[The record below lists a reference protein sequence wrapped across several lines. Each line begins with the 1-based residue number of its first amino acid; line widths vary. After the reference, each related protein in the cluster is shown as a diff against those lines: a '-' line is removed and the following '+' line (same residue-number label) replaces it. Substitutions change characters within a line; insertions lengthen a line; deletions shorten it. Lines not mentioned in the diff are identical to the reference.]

1 MSRTAIVWAWMVRE
15 GVPWPPGAVPGASH
29 GWQGQGQGNSRRTA
43 PRPSW
48 PSCRVRPWG
57 TVPLLYG
64 CLDGPGGCPSPGMEP
79 RPCVLPSP
87 GHCLGRG
94 AAPPRQ
100 AAIAC
105 ASLSARA
112 GAVCGQSVRSNRAAA
127 EMNNSCL
134 TTPPLFVVLRPTGG
148 RRSGRLWARGYL
160 YPPDALKAAQQ
171 AARGRIEGRELNT
184 PPLQVTGYWLNHPP
198 PSPARY
204 DVRKLRTP
212 YRHHFP

>member
-87 GHCLGRG
+87 GHCLGCG
-94 AAPPRQ
+94 AVPPRQ

-112 GAVCGQSVRSNRAAA
+112 GAVCGLSARSNRAAVSDHVHRPPSFP
-127 EMNNSCL
+127 NS
-134 TTPPLFVVLRPTGG
+134 F
-148 RRSGRLWARGYL
+148 SL
-160 YPPDALKAAQQ
+160 YPGTCALQQIPLVAAGNEQFMLDNAPSLCRFKAHRRPQK
-171 AARGRIEGRELNT
+171 R
-184 PPLQVTGYWLNHPP
+184 PPVGQGVSL
-198 PSPARY
+198 SP
-204 DVRKLRTP
+204 
-212 YRHHFP
+212 